1 MKKEAKYIYCI
12 AQAKDKRNFGSIG
25 IGKRGD
31 EVYTLTYQ
39 NLAAIISHSPITQ
52 YAISRENTLTHQ
64 RVMEEVMKYYPILPV
79 KFGTVA
85 QTKNGLSPEEN
96 IKEKVL
102 KGRYQELQALLEQID
117 GKVELGVKVLWTNM
131 KVIFGEIVEENPE
144 IRRLRNHIAKRRGSQ
159 ARDRKIQLGEMV
171 RSALENK
178 KIRERKTILGALKK
192 LSVDHRINRV
202 FGDQMVLNAAFLVEA
217 ARKEKD
223 FDAAVNQLSTRD
235 QGRTKFKYVGPT
247 PPCNFVELTISWE

>member
-1 MKKEAKYIYCI
+1 MGKEGKYIYCI
-12 AQAKDKRNFGSIG
+12 AQIKDKRSFGPIG
-25 IGKRGD
+25 IGGRGD
-31 EVYTLTYQ
+31 EVYSFSYQ
-39 NLAAIISHSPITQ
+39 NLAAIVSYSPITQ

-117 GKVELGVKVLWTNM
+117 GKVELGVKVLWTDM

-144 IRRLRNHIAKRRGSQ
+144 IRRLRNHIAKRRASQ

-217 ARKEKD
+217 DRKEKK

>member
-1 MKKEAKYIYCI
+1 
-12 AQAKDKRNFGSIG
+12 
-25 IGKRGD
+25 
-31 EVYTLTYQ
+31 
-39 NLAAIISHSPITQ
+39 
-52 YAISRENTLTHQ
+52 
-64 RVMEEVMKYYPILPV
+64 
-79 KFGTVA
+79 
-85 QTKNGLSPEEN
+85 
-96 IKEKVL
+96 
-102 KGRYQELQALLEQID
+102 
-117 GKVELGVKVLWTNM
+117 LWTDM

-178 KIRERKTILGALKK
+178 KIRERKTILGVFKK

-217 ARKEKD
+217 DRKEKE

>member
-1 MKKEAKYIYCI
+1 MKKEGKYIYCI
-12 AQAKDKRNFGSIG
+12 AQAKDKRSFGSVG
-25 IGKRGD
+25 MGGRDD
-31 EVYTLTYQ
+31 EVYILAYQ
-39 NLAAIISHSPITQ
+39 DLSAIISDSPVTQ

-85 QTKNGLSPEEN
+85 KTKDGLSPEEN
-96 IKEKVL
+96 IREKVL
-102 KGRYQELQALLEQID
+102 KGRYQELAALLEQID
-117 GKVELGVKVLWTNM
+117 GKVELGVKVLWTDM

-178 KIRERKTILGALKK
+178 RIRERKTILGALKK

-217 ARKEKD
+217 DRKEKE
-223 FDAAVNQLSTRD
+223 FDAAVNELSIRD

-247 PPCNFVELTISWE
+247 PPCNFVEITISWE